1 MEEFY
6 CNICQRVIES
16 SSLENHVKE
25 SDHVKRKRKLERD
38 LETKESGRDLETNK
52 ESEKSKLSVVEL
64 WKND

>member
-6 CNICQRVIES
+6 CNICQGEIES

-38 LETKESGRDLETNK
+38 LETNK
-52 ESEKSKLSVVEL
+52 ESEKSNLSVVEL
-64 WKND
+64 WKTTDIGNDL